1 MRLRFSSG
9 LKAVTVVLDGRPA
22 DLQDGGLV
30 QDGIALSTDHHLSLF
45 QAGQER
51 VLSYPF
57 ARLLDLS
64 LSEHEAPVQVSQP
77 GFEARRHA
85 DHPKLE

>member
-1 MRLRFSSG
+1 MTTSTVTMGRSTFSVSAA
-9 LKAVTVVLDGRPA
+9 LDRAAQAAVEIPA
-22 DLQDGGLV
+22 V
-30 QDGIALSTDHHLSLF
+30 AE
-45 QAGQER
+45 AGPER